1 MTIALIVLGIALAIS
16 LAFNLGLVGGGA
28 ARPAA
33 SAAPSTSSSAP
44 ARSEAR
50 GDDDRARTAEA
61 ALEKKKKE
69 LEDVKKA
76 QHELK
81 EELKA
86 VKKKLH
92 EHREAHK
99 SGDDL
104 AKERAEVERHA
115 STQLDATRAELATAL
130 AEVARLKADADN
142 KGKKRAAAPVE
153 EKKDEPKTEKPQEV
167 VTRVI
172 RELSDVEKERIAK
185 LEAQSATD
193 RKKAN
198 ELDRELKSLKAKF
211 DRHQRDSKRVYA
223 DADLARDKFRA
234 VEVRLNRTLLENDL
248 LKRAIKDLEKKS
260 GQHAE
265 RLELTPEEVAEGD
278 KSMKARHAAEDAAE
292 AEARAKL
299 EAAPASHPE
308 GEEAPAEASAPAT
321 EASPAAAASAP
332 AAATTD
338 AAPAT
343 PPAQA

>member
-16 LAFNLGLVGGGA
+16 LAFNLGLIGGGA
-28 ARPAA
+28 SRPAS
-33 SAAPSTSSSAP
+33 SAAPSTSAGP
-44 ARSEAR
+44 ARVEAR
-50 GDDDRARTAEA
+50 GDDERARRAEA
-61 ALEKKKKE
+61 DLEKKKKE

-99 SGDDL
+99 AGDDL

-130 AEVARLKADADN
+130 AEVARLKADADT

-153 EKKDEPKTEKPQEV
+153 EKKDEPKAEKPQEV

-185 LEAQSATD
+185 LETQSAAD

-198 ELDRELKSLKAKF
+198 ELDRELKSLKAKL
-211 DRHQRDSKRVYA
+211 DRHQRDSKRVYQE
-223 DADLARDKFRA
+223 ADLARDKFRA
-234 VEVRLNRTLLENDL
+234 IELRLNRTLLENDL

-265 RLELTPEEVAEGD
+265 RLELTAEEVAEGD
-278 KSMKARHAAEDAAE
+278 KTMKARHAAEDAAE
-292 AEARAKL
+292 AETRAKL
-299 EAAPASHPE
+299 EAAPATHPE
-308 GEEAPAEASAPAT
+308 GDEAPPAEAA
-321 EASPAAAASAP
+321 AP
-332 AAATTD
+332 AAAPSPEG
-338 AAPAT
+338 APAT